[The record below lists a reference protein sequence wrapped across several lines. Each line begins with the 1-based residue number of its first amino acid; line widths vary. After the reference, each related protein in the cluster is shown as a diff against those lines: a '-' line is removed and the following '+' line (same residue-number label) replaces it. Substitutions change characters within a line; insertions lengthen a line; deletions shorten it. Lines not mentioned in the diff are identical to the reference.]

1 MRKPGRKFHCQEN
14 QKRKQRCRLCPVLE
28 DRLSHKL
35 KLCFGYLLTVEMTVE
50 ISVYEPMCSVSEDAA
65 GVGEE

>member
-1 MRKPGRKFHCQEN
+1 M
-14 QKRKQRCRLCPVLE
+14 LE

-50 ISVYEPMCSVSEDAA
+50 ISVYEPVCSVSEDAA